1 MSELKWD
8 ETTRYQVWL
17 AEVPNALVLTRQTFL
32 NKDGSRGELYL
43 ISNDLGRCAVATSAA
58 HLPDKYGL
66 GWTVEAFYK
75 SIQSNTGYAHW
86 PAHRVRTHGNHL
98 FLVMRGRPCG
108 GLCDVS
114 SGERSYS
121 VELFCVEGPTA
132 IKGVKNSV
140 GAEEGPQASLSH
152 TCSMCV
158 TSVR

>member
-1 MSELKWD
+1 MGRDNTIPGL
-8 ETTRYQVWL
+8 
-17 AEVPNALVLTRQTFL
+17 F
-32 NKDGSRGELYL
+32 GRGIERLSADPTDFPQQGRFTGGTL
-43 ISNDLGRCAVATSAA
+43 SDLGRCAVATSAA

-86 PAHRVRTHGNHL
+86 PAHQVRTQGNHL

-121 VELFCVEGPTA
+121 VEPFCVEGPTA
-132 IKGVKNSV
+132 IKSVKNSV
-140 GAEEGPQASLSH
+140 GAVERPQASLFY
-152 TCSMCV
+152 TCSTCV
-158 TSVR
+158 TSVYNFNSPTPS